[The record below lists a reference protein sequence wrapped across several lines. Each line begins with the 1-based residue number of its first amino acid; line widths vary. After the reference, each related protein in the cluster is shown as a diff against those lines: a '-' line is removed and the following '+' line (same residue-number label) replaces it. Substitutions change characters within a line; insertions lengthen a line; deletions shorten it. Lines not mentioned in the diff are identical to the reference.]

1 VNAAGGTISMVIGAV
16 LLRLTFTDTYERYV
30 KGGMGVWLTIA
41 GFAILALG
49 IVTLVRAIRG
59 SGTEHDHDHNHGVGV
74 GWLLIAP
81 IAALLLVAPPTLGS
95 YGVSRAANVNVRS
108 GGGVFEKLEPRPE
121 PVEMTLTEYGQRA
134 YDHNGTS
141 FNGQP
146 VKLTGFV
153 AGDVDGGFDL
163 ARYTIS
169 CCAADAAPAV
179 VRVLGTSGTP
189 PSRDQWVT
197 VTGTFQ
203 RDGGDIP
210 NLIATSVAQIAAP
223 TDPYE

>member
-1 VNAAGGTISMVIGAV
+1 MVIGAV

-30 KGGMGVWLTIA
+30 KGGMGFWLTVA

-49 IVTLVRAIRG
+49 IVTLVRAIRRSG
-59 SGTEHDHDHNHGVGV
+59 SEHDHGLEHDHGIGV
-74 GWLLIAP
+74 GWLLLAP

-95 YGVSRAANVNVRS
+95 YGVGRAANVNIRS
-108 GGGVFEKLEPRPE
+108 GSGVFEKLGRRAE
-121 PVEMTLTEYGQRA
+121 PVEMSLVEYGQRA
-134 YDHNGTS
+134 YDHKGTS

-153 AGDVDGGFDL
+153 AGDVERGFEL

-189 PSRDQWVT
+189 PARDQWVT

-203 RDGGDIP
+203 RGGGDIP
-210 NLIATSVAQIAAP
+210 NLIATSVAQIPAP
-223 TDPYE
+223 RDPYE